1 MYEENKKSP
10 MLLIL
15 VGIIL
20 VLLSLIAF
28 FLWRTSSDS
37 NNKTS
42 NNTTPTPT
50 DTVTATPTDTTTV
63 TPTTTVSVTAT
74 TTVSPSAT
82 PTTSATPTGPQTVK
96 VYYSQGTNPND
107 SSAPDSYKQFGYAV
121 YRQFTSSRG
130 DIETFVMEKTIAGPT
145 SADAS
150 TYYWFTPITV
160 TGASNCN
167 GSDFTLT
174 KDVANNKITV
184 QFCRSVTT
192 NGVGDDARIQTVI
205 TYGMQQFLNDSSSK
219 KVVILTKDGNCL
231 GDLSGLNKC
240 KN

>member
-37 NNKTS
+37 NNNNA

-50 DTVTATPTDTTTV
+50 TTSTPTPEVTTSPTITDTATPTATA
-63 TPTTTVSVTAT
+63 SV
-74 TTVSPSAT
+74 T

-96 VYYSQGTNPND
+96 VYYSQGANPTD
-107 SSAPDSYKQFGYAV
+107 TSAPDSYKQFGYAV
-121 YRQFTSSRG
+121 YRQFTSTRG
-130 DIETFVMEKTIAGPT
+130 DIETFVIEKTIEGP
-145 SADAS
+145 SAADAS
-150 TYYWFTPITV
+150 TYYWFSPVKV
-160 TGASNCN
+160 TGDSNCD
-167 GSDFTLT
+167 GKDFTLS
-174 KDVANNKITV
+174 KDPTNNKITV

-205 TYGMQQFLNDSSSK
+205 TYGMQQFLSDASAK
-219 KVVILTKDGNCL
+219 KVVILNRDGNCF
-231 GDLSGLNKC
+231 GDQSGLNKC
-240 KN
+240 KS